1 LASSIYSSSAGGKV
15 PSSDTQIR
23 LISPMEPE
31 ICWKM
36 LKNLSE
42 KLAAKFPATALR
54 YSMVKIARLNDAF
67 SESFELEKAQQ
78 KVNHCAERQR
88 KGEKKK
94 LKN

>member
-1 LASSIYSSSAGGKV
+1 
-15 PSSDTQIR
+15 
-23 LISPMEPE
+23 MEPE
-31 ICWKM
+31 ICGKM

-54 YSMVKIARLNDAF
+54 YSMVEIAHLNDAF
-67 SESFELEKAQQ
+67 SECFELEKAQQ

-94 LKN
+94 QIKKLKSLKTWISKFWFLHMPN